1 MELGFYSLHRVLRQ
15 SNPCLI
21 GRGHQGYDRVFAT
34 PRHSPGKLEHRVN
47 RVEQGPIPMVLE
59 DAPTTF
65 DRIVLAVIRRL
76 IGQPDCEPILLH
88 AGDEPLHKLGA
99 PAVICGA
106 IIQIEYQGRDVGE
119 ALADCLPPLRE
130 AINEAITGHFGCDTI
145 HKELAHGGQEDAYGR
160 DRRLWGK
167 IVVSGMDLHAVF
179 PAAGEGAN
187 FAGRFG
193 IHGDA
198 QDIVRGISRLIDLV
212 HLREDG
218 VRFGDCFGA
227 DS

>member
-21 GRGHQGYDRVFAT
+21 GRGHQGRDRVFAT

-65 DRIVLAVIRRL
+65 DRIVLAVIRRI

-88 AGDEPLHKLGA
+88 EGDEPLHKLGA
-99 PAVICGA
+99 PAVIFGA

-130 AINEAITGHFGCDTI
+130 AINETITGHFGCDTI

-187 FAGRFG
+187 FDGRFG

-218 VRFGDCFGA
+218 VRFGDFFGA